1 MKTSLVV
8 FVGVIAWIGFAGLLV
23 LQITGWRGFSL
34 PKAAEV
40 VLWANLIGL
49 TVVVVVANLR
59 RALK

>member
-1 MKTSLVV
+1 MKTSFVV
-8 FVGVIAWIGFAGLLV
+8 LVGVIAWVGFVGLLI

-34 PKAAEV
+34 PDEATV

-49 TVVVVVANLR
+49 TVVVVVAYLR